1 MLLTGCPVVV
11 MFEATSYAVTVMSH
25 IKQAVYMEL
34 VNCRQLISV
43 MSECR
48 SVAQHNLRVPLKNE
62 KHP

>member
-1 MLLTGCPVVV
+1 MVA
-11 MFEATSYAVTVMSH
+11 MFEATSYAVIVMSH

-34 VNCRQLISV
+34 VNCGKLISV

-48 SVAQHNLRVPLKNE
+48 SVAQHNLRLPLKNE